1 LKAKE
6 LIEEHKEELENLTE
20 EERRFLAIE
29 RKRHQVYKLHKLIER
44 LEAQTDIDLMA
55 VVECY
60 RQIRLLENEILR
72 LEGWGDFGDEAA
84 SAAEE

>member
-1 LKAKE
+1 M
-6 LIEEHKEELENLTE
+6 
-20 EERRFLAIE
+20 
-29 RKRHQVYKLHKLIER
+29 HKLIER